1 MYAPYSKAYRVFIFS
16 AYHTFRIYL
25 LPFMYH
31 GNILRF
37 LQVHAWSYDTQSKC
51 LMNIWEK
58 TDFFA
63 FKWFSVSS
71 ALKNDFFSAAV
82 SVLFRFVLSIKWPFF
97 ESKSYYTQSYT
108 VSWSHFKHTHFTCS
122 SVLLLLLVINFSL
135 AGFLPSLYLCRISEF
150 GFGSN
155 SNSNDGVEVT
165 RTLHIL
171 CAFRCVSV
179 AQLNMVRIWCE
190 CVIAGT
196 IVFRKNCIA
205 CTQKSASMRILY
217 TQPIWCCC
225 LSSVN
230 IHVEPVIYSFFF
242 LFVGWLKMCI
252 RINGDFSFL
261 FGLRELHSCI

>member
-1 MYAPYSKAYRVFIFS
+1 MKQDKTPSQVSIKYLLRHRVICCYCCRCWCLLSAPSDEENERWWVCRDVGEVTTTIFTNYTDIHMYAPYSKAYRVFIFS

-63 FKWFSVSS
+63 FKWFSVSL

-97 ESKSYYTQSYT
+97 ESKSYYTQFYT

-135 AGFLPSLYLCRISEF
+135 SGFLPSLYLCRISEF

-155 SNSNDGVEVT
+155 SNSNDGVE
-165 RTLHIL
+165 R
-171 CAFRCVSV
+171 
-179 AQLNMVRIWCE
+179 
-190 CVIAGT
+190 
-196 IVFRKNCIA
+196 
-205 CTQKSASMRILY
+205 
-217 TQPIWCCC
+217 
-225 LSSVN
+225 
-230 IHVEPVIYSFFF
+230 
-242 LFVGWLKMCI
+242 
-252 RINGDFSFL
+252 
-261 FGLRELHSCI
+261 

>member
-1 MYAPYSKAYRVFIFS
+1 MPIIDEERWREREMVSVQRRWWSDNDHIYQLHRYSHVCTIQQS
-16 AYHTFRIYL
+16 LSCVHIQWVSHISDL
-25 LPFMYH
+25 FMYH

-63 FKWFSVSS
+63 FKWFSVSL
-71 ALKNDFFSAAV
+71 APKNDFFSAAV

-97 ESKSYYTQSYT
+97 ESKSYYTQFYT

-155 SNSNDGVEVT
+155 SKSNSNDSVE
-165 RTLHIL
+165 R
-171 CAFRCVSV
+171 
-179 AQLNMVRIWCE
+179 
-190 CVIAGT
+190 
-196 IVFRKNCIA
+196 
-205 CTQKSASMRILY
+205 
-217 TQPIWCCC
+217 
-225 LSSVN
+225 
-230 IHVEPVIYSFFF
+230 
-242 LFVGWLKMCI
+242 
-252 RINGDFSFL
+252 
-261 FGLRELHSCI
+261 